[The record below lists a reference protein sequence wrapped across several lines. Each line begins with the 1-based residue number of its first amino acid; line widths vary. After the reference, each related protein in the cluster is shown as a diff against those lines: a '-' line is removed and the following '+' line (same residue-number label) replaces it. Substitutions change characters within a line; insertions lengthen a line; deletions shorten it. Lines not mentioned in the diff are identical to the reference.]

1 MQPNGDRAWEQK
13 YRDVWSWDRTA
24 RVTHPQDCYPGNC
37 SWVAYMRDG
46 KVIREEQTG
55 RYPVV
60 DPATPDWNPRGCNK
74 GCTYSAVTYGKERL
88 LQPMKQMGPRGS
100 GQWRPISWEEAYA
113 EIADALID
121 AMLENPQSIVLET
134 PSQGGTFQA
143 RAPIVQL
150 INALGGVALDAV
162 AEFSDISLGQYMT
175 FGKYHHAGTQ
185 DTWFKAGLNLV
196 WHMNP
201 VYTRIPGYHFLSENR
216 YKGGELVVIAPD
228 YSPSCVHADQY
239 VPIRAATDAA
249 LALGMCRV
257 ILEQGLEDRAF
268 ITTQTDLPLL
278 VRDDTRRFLRA
289 SDLEEGGNQEVFYI
303 WDTHGSLVK
312 APQDTLDL
320 GTLAPDLEAIRDV
333 PLKHGRRV
341 RVRTVFSLLVETL
354 RHDYTP
360 QRVRDITGLHPEVV
374 EALAQKVATR
384 PTNILAGLNTPK
396 VFHGDLIE
404 RAICLLLALTGNWGR
419 PGSGIGSW
427 GVMPDPGVPYGYGG
441 KGGGSEA
448 LARRCIAKPH
458 PTTEELAIRANMI
471 QGRLYSPTV
480 PPFFFWYYHCGYK
493 PVWDAIP
500 PEAMGLP
507 RRVSAYVDEALH
519 AGWWEGLVRP
529 DPSVQPRVLF
539 IMGNNPLRRLRG
551 GTRILLKELWPK
563 LRKVITVDFRWSTS
577 ALYSDLVLPAAFF
590 YEKEQFHSL
599 TSNEVRFWAYGEKAT
614 EPVGESRSEWR
625 MANELARTMAQ
636 RAQARGLD
644 AYQVPHGVTPAR
656 CKAVLGR
663 ALSLPDAL
671 RPLLGALRHFHDIPQ
686 VLSMQGRYAED
697 DVEQAL
703 RDMVER
709 CKAEGLFAADES
721 LEQIRQRGFV
731 KYNGLGTSTQAQNIA
746 TNVQPDA
753 VVTALLRHTR
763 DHVPYPT
770 LTGRAQFYI
779 DHPWF
784 LEAGEALPTHK
795 DPPRQGGNY
804 AFRMDSGHLRWSIHA
819 STVANELMAQTHRGE
834 PFMFVNENDAR
845 RKSVADGDRIRVFN
859 DYGEFIVQAKLSALP
874 APGQLIIYHAWEPH
888 QYTSWRSYD
897 YIIPGLIKPLH
908 LAGGYGHL
916 NYWVS
921 NWQPQQVDRHI
932 SVDFER
938 VP

>member
-1 MQPNGDRAWEQK
+1 MQQKGDRAWEQK
-13 YRDVWSWDRTA
+13 YRDIWSWDRTA

-37 SWVAYMRDG
+37 SFVAYIRDG
-46 KVIREEQTG
+46 KVVREEQTG

-60 DPATPDWNPRGCNK
+60 DPSTPDWNPRGCNK
-74 GCTYSAVTYGKERL
+74 GCMYSAVTYGKERL
-88 LQPMKQMGPRGS
+88 LQPMKQMGARGS
-100 GQWRPISWEEAYA
+100 GQWRPISWEEAYR

-121 AMLENPQSIVLET
+121 ATMENPQSIVLET
-134 PSQGGTFQA
+134 PAQGGSFQA

-150 INALGGVALDAV
+150 INALGGTALDAV
-162 AEFSDISLGQYMT
+162 GEFSDITMGQYMT

-185 DTWFKAGLNLV
+185 ETWFKAELNLV

-201 VYTRIPGYHFLSENR
+201 VYTRMPGYHFLSENR

-257 ILEQGLEDRAF
+257 ILEKGLEDREF
-268 ITTQTDLPLL
+268 IKTQTDLPLL
-278 VRDDTRRFLRA
+278 VRDDTRRFLRESDIEDGA
-289 SDLEEGGNQEVFYI
+289 SEEVFYI
-303 WDTHGSLVK
+303 WDTYGSLVK

-320 GTLAPDLEAIRDV
+320 GTIEPDLDAVRDV
-333 PLKHGRRV
+333 HLKDGRRV
-341 RVRTVFSLLVETL
+341 RVRTVFSLLAGKL
-354 RHDYTP
+354 RNDYSP
-360 QRVRDITGLHPEVV
+360 ERVREITGLHPDVV
-374 EALAQKVATR
+374 EKLAEKVATR

-404 RAICLLLALTGNWGR
+404 RSMCLLLALTGNWGR

-427 GVMPDPGVPYGYGG
+427 GVIPDPGVPYGGG
-441 KGGGSEA
+441 GGGGSEA
-448 LARRCIAKPH
+448 LARRVIGKPN
-458 PTTEELAIRANMI
+458 PTAEELSIRSSMI
-471 QGRLYSPTV
+471 LAKLYSPTV

-493 PVWDAIP
+493 KVWDSMP
-500 PEAMGLP
+500 PEEMGLP
-507 RRVSAYVDEALH
+507 RRVSEYVDEALR
-519 AGWWEGLVRP
+519 AGWWEGFVRP
-529 DPSVQPRVLF
+529 DASVEPRVLF

-551 GTRILLKELWPK
+551 GTRTLLKELWPK

-599 TSNEVRFWAYGEKAT
+599 TSSEVRFWAYGQKAID
-614 EPVGESRSEWR
+614 PVGDSRSEWSIV
-625 MANELARTMAQ
+625 NGLARTIAQ
-636 RAQARGLD
+636 RARERGLD
-644 AYQVPHGVTPAR
+644 KYHVPHGVTPER

-671 RPLLGALRHFHDIPQ
+671 RPLLGTLRHFHEIPD
-686 VLSMQGRYAED
+686 LLTMHGRYSED
-697 DVEQAL
+697 DMEEAL

-709 CKAEGLFAADES
+709 CKDAGIFEREES
-721 LEQIRQRGFV
+721 LEKIRERGFV
-731 KYNGLGTSTQAQNIA
+731 KYSGLGTSAQAQNIA
-746 TNVQPDA
+746 TEVKPNSS
-753 VVTALLRHTR
+753 VTSLLLHTR
-763 DHVPYPT
+763 DLVPYPT
-770 LTGRAQFYI
+770 ITGRAQFYI

-784 LEAGEALPTHK
+784 LESGEALPTHK

-804 AFRMDSGHLRWSIHA
+804 SFRMDSGHLRWSIHG

-834 PFMFVNENDAR
+834 PFIFVNEIDAR
-845 RKSVADGDRIRVFN
+845 RKGVADGDRIRVFN
-859 DYGEFIVQAKLSALP
+859 DFGEFKVQAKLSALP
-874 APGQLIIYHAWEPH
+874 ARGQLIIYHAWDPH
-888 QYTSWRSYD
+888 QYIGWRSYD
-897 YIIPGLIKPLH
+897 HIIPGLIKPLH

-932 SVDFER
+932 SVDFEK
-938 VP
+938 VK